1 MPIRKIGEFTKNLQ
15 KGSAFLSAGP
25 DGKTDL
31 IPEASVSYIE
41 MPPGGEVKPH
51 IHNRVEV
58 YVFLTGR
65 ALAMAGDTITEVST
79 GDVLIAPI
87 GTPHALRVIGA
98 EPLRYYA
105 FNAPPASTCPM
116 ISAPEE
122 VLWKWNQGTM

>member
-1 MPIRKIGEFTKNLQ
+1 MPIKKITEFTNNLQ
-15 KGSAFLSAGP
+15 NGSAFLSAGP
-25 DGKTDL
+25 DGKTDS
-31 IPEASVSYIE
+31 IPQASVSYIE

-51 IHNRVEV
+51 THNRVEV
-58 YVFLTGR
+58 YIFLTGR
-65 ALAMAGDTITEVST
+65 ATAMAGETITEVST

-87 GTPHALRVIGA
+87 GTPHALRVIGS

-122 VLWKWNQGTM
+122 VLWKWNESTM